1 MRYTLLLIAFV
12 TALAG
17 CKKPGTENNENV
29 DLTKDTWRIS
39 YFWDVT
45 DKTSTYNGY
54 YFMFQSD
61 GSIMAH
67 STTTMYTGT
76 WSQTNTR
83 ITINFTNAP
92 ANDLNGDWLKTEF
105 TSNSVKLKDDSPS
118 QDDQL
123 HFIKN

>member
-1 MRYTLLLIAFV
+1 MRYTLLLIAFA

-17 CKKPGTENNENV
+17 CKKPGTENNQNV
-29 DLTKDTWRIS
+29 DLTNGTWRIS

-76 WSQTNTR
+76 WSQTSTR

>member
-76 WSQTNTR
+76 WSQTSTR